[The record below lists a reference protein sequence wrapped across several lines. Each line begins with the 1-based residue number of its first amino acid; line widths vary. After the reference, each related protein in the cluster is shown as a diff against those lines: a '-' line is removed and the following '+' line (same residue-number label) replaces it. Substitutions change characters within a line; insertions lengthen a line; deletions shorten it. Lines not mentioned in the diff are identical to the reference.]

1 MEIIVTHV
9 SSDFDSFAGMI
20 AASKIYPD
28 AKVILP
34 TSINQNVRK
43 FLALY
48 EDSLPAFQEPAGID
62 LSSIKRVIMI
72 DTMLRVCLGPLKEVI
87 QSKKA

>member
-28 AKVILP
+28 AKVVLP

-48 EDSLPAFQEPAGID
+48 EDSLPAFQEPAI
-62 LSSIKRVIMI
+62 L
-72 DTMLRVCLGPLKEVI
+72 T
-87 QSKKA
+87 